1 METLNHNF
9 LSFPAKTFAKA
20 LALLGVT
27 LAVTACGNG
36 GGGSAAPV
44 PPVYGNGCYNCA
56 GSIPSPVVLTTF
68 KAQSFDGAVSLV
80 NVQVYAQGTAI
91 VPNASGNNYKWYAG
105 PIAAQGQLVVT
116 TPQYDI
122 SPYTGQRA
130 SACALPAGT
139 FNLQTSSVGQM
150 GQNGVDVYLSSL
162 VTVGAGIELK
172 VEAPSPMGFLDGG
185 QTLWAK
191 VSVVRV
197 NGIPCSADFF
207 GEFK

>member
-1 METLNHNF
+1 METLNYKS

-20 LALLGVT
+20 LASLGIAMVM
-27 LAVTACGNG
+27 TACGKG
-36 GGGSAAPV
+36 GGGTSAPV
-44 PPVYGNGCYNCA
+44 MPVYGNGCYNCA

-68 KAQSFDGAVSLV
+68 KSQSLDGAVSLV
-80 NVQVYAQGTAI
+80 NMQVYAQGTSI

-122 SPYTGQRA
+122 NPYTRQIA
-130 SACALPAGT
+130 SACVLPAGT
-139 FNLQTSSVGQM
+139 FNLQTSTVGQM
-150 GQNGVDVYLSSL
+150 GQNGVDVYIPSL
-162 VTVGAGIELK
+162 VTVGASIELK

-191 VSVVRV
+191 VSVIRV
-197 NGIPCSADFF
+197 NGIPCSPDFH
-207 GEFK
+207 GDFK